1 MTLGGLADLLPFLQH
16 LNSISRSPWFR
27 LEYSRDDAI
36 TVAVDMPGVRLEVD
50 FFDDHI
56 EYSLFEGD
64 ESVHDDQERL
74 FALIEERGK

>member
-1 MTLGGLADLLPFLQH
+1 
-16 LNSISRSPWFR
+16 

-56 EYSLFEGD
+56 EYSVFEGD
-64 ESVHDDQERL
+64 ESVFDDQERL

>member
-1 MTLGGLADLLPFLQH
+1 MTLSGIKDLLPFLQF
-16 LNSISRSPWFR
+16 LYDMRGRPWYLLR
-27 LEYSRDDAI
+27 HTRYDAV
-36 TVAVDMPGVRLEVD
+36 TVELHMPGVRLEVD

-56 EYSLFEGD
+56 EYSTFEGD

>member
-1 MTLGGLADLLPFLQH
+1 MKLTGINDLLPFLNY
-16 LNSISRSPWFR
+16 LRGIRDVPWYR
-27 LEYSRDDAI
+27 VKHSRDDAI
-36 TVAVDMPGVRLEVD
+36 TLEIYMPEIRLEID

-64 ESVHDDQERL
+64 ESVFDDQERL